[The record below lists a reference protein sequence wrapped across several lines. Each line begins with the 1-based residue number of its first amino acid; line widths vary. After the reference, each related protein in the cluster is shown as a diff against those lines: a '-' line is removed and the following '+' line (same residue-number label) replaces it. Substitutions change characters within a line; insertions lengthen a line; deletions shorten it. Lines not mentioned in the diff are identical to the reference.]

1 MLSTVTEAPGKNDT
15 SMARTAVSRF
25 GRTMLAVEQKWPYLL
40 AFLSA
45 IFLVVTLLQDSA
57 RPLWNDELFTFYIS
71 RQNSLGDVWK
81 ALLTGAEQLPLFF
94 FAIVRLFRAIFGSGS
109 VALRLPETIGFL
121 VMNISI
127 FLFVRKRVPASYALL
142 GFLFPSVTQAY
153 YFAYEARP
161 YGLVM
166 GFGSLAML
174 CWQNAVQGRRR
185 PLSLAGL
192 AFSLACAFNC
202 HYYAVLLLFPFGLA
216 ELVRYWE
223 RRRFD
228 FATSIAIAVSIV
240 PLVFSL
246 PVIRAASNYSSH
258 FWAKPSWT
266 LLISFYEDLLM
277 PSGFALLLI
286 GIISGLVIYF
296 RRDHDIGESR
306 VIRVPAHEFALAIGF
321 VLLPTVAICLA
332 KFVTGAFTSRYAI
345 YAVIGLSL
353 LVAWSFARIGR
364 GSNGL
369 GLLLASA
376 LAFCSLIIGV
386 RQYQQFRW
394 NALLENQTFE
404 YLASTGT
411 DLPLV
416 VLSPHQFFVQSHR
429 ASVNGRGHLIYL
441 GDVPLALK
449 YTGTD
454 TVERGLLT
462 LRNYAPLDV
471 EDYHRFIATHQS
483 FLAYGYPDPF
493 GWVLEDLMQSG
504 WRVSV
509 KGRHGASLLYLV
521 QAPANSVAVA
531 GSAR

>member
-1 MLSTVTEAPGKNDT
+1 
-15 SMARTAVSRF
+15 MARTAVSRS
-25 GRTMLAVEQKWPYLL
+25 RRAMPALEQKWPYLL
-40 AFLSA
+40 VLLSA
-45 IFLVVTLLQDSA
+45 VFLAVTVLQDWT

-94 FAIVRLFRAIFGSGS
+94 FVIVRVSRAVFGNGP

-166 GFGSLAML
+166 GFGSLSML
-174 CWQNAVQGRRR
+174 CWQNAVDGRRR
-185 PLSLAGL
+185 PLWIAGL
-192 AFSLACAFNC
+192 ALSLACALNC

-223 RRRFD
+223 RKRFD
-228 FATSIAIAVSIV
+228 WGTSLAIAASVL

-246 PVIRAASNYSSH
+246 PVIRAASKYSSH
-258 FWAKPSWT
+258 FWARPSWT
-266 LLISFYEDLLM
+266 LVISFYEDLLI

-286 GIISGLVIYF
+286 GIISGLVIYI
-296 RRDHDIGESR
+296 RRDEGVEQSR
-306 VIRVPAHEFALAIGF
+306 VMRVPAHEFALALGF
-321 VLLPTVAICLA
+321 VLLPTVAIFVA

-345 YAVIGLSL
+345 YAVIGVSIL
-353 LVAWSFARIGR
+353 LAWSFARIGR
-364 GSNGL
+364 SSYWL
-369 GLLLASA
+369 GLLLAGTV
-376 LAFCSLIIGV
+376 AFCSLIIGV

-394 NALLENQTFE
+394 NSVLEEQTFDF
-404 YLASTGT
+404 LASAGKN
-411 DLPLV
+411 LPLV

-429 ASVNGRGHLIYL
+429 SSVNRRGHLIYL

-483 FLAYGYPDPF
+483 CLAYGYPDPF

-509 KGRHGASLLYLV
+509 KGRHDGSLLYLV
-521 QAPANSVAVA
+521 EAPVSSGAAA

>member
-1 MLSTVTEAPGKNDT
+1 MFPTVSETPAKSDV
-15 SMARTAVSRF
+15 SSARTALSRSE
-25 GRTMLAVEQKWPYLL
+25 RALLAVEQRWPYLL
-40 AFLSA
+40 AVFSA
-45 IFLVVTLLQDSA
+45 VFLVLSLLQDA
-57 RPLWNDELFTFYIS
+57 TRPLWNDELFTFYIS

-94 FAIVRLFRAIFGSGS
+94 FAIVRLSRGLFGTTS
-109 VALRLPETIGFL
+109 VALRLPETLGFL
-121 VMNISI
+121 LMNISI
-127 FLFVRKRVPASYALL
+127 FLFVRKRVPASYGLL
-142 GFLFPSVTQAY
+142 GFMFPAVTQAY

-166 GFGSLAML
+166 GFAGLAML
-174 CWQNAVQGRRR
+174 CWQNAAEGRRR
-185 PLSLAGL
+185 PLSLTGVAL
-192 AFSLACAFNC
+192 FLACALNC

-216 ELVRYWE
+216 ELVRYWN

-228 FATSIAIAVSIV
+228 WGMSIAIAASVV

-246 PVIRAASNYSSH
+246 PVIRAASKYSSH

-266 LLISFYEDLLM
+266 LMVSFYEDLLM

-286 GIISGLVIYF
+286 GVISGLVIYA
-296 RRDHDIGESR
+296 RRDDGIERSR
-306 VIRVPAHEFALAIGF
+306 KARVPAHEFALAIGF

-345 YAVIGLSL
+345 YAVIGLSIFL
-353 LVAWSFARIGR
+353 AWSFARIGR
-364 GSNGL
+364 GNSAL
-369 GLLLASA
+369 GLLLAGTV
-376 LAFCSLIIGV
+376 AFCWLIIGI

-394 NALLENQTFE
+394 NALMEDQTFD

-416 VLSPHQFFVQSHR
+416 ILSPHQFFVQSHR
-429 ASVNGRGHLIYL
+429 AAAKGRGHLIYL

-471 EDYHRFIATHQS
+471 EDYHRFVARHQS

-493 GWVLEDLMQSG
+493 GWVLEDLMQHG

-509 KGRHGASLLYLV
+509 KARHDGNLLYLLE
-521 QAPANSVAVA
+521 APANSGA
-531 GSAR
+531 SAASVR